1 MCAVLMPI
9 EPCEQAGKDAQAG
22 ADLAS
27 LKKAHREAEAAHT
40 HLQGELKRLRG
51 EHSNLQVCILRVPCF
66 SSRVPMCGG
75 HFYNYQTCRMP

>member
-9 EPCEQAGKDAQAG
+9 ELCEQAGKGAQAG

-27 LKKAHREAEAAHT
+27 LEEAHREAEAAHT
-40 HLQGELKRLRG
+40 QLQGELKRLRG

-66 SSRVPMCGG
+66 VAGVPMYGG
-75 HFYNYQTCRMP
+75 HFTIMRPAGRL